1 MSQAMRA
8 SKSEVAP
15 AARARASA
23 THSPG
28 DLRLNRPGDSF
39 EREADRSASKVMAGH
54 RSEGGWSLSR
64 MTIVPPD
71 RKAENALPTEAAAG
85 SSPDTAPP
93 SVHEALRSPG
103 KPLDHD
109 IRTFMES
116 GFGHDFGDVRIVADD
131 TAARSAQAITANAY
145 TVGEKIV
152 FNRGQYSPESER
164 GRRLLAHELTHVL
177 QPAPSTLIQ
186 RQLIPVDGSQAPL
199 AGPYTGMKPFPA
211 PSPPPL
217 KLQLQQ
223 LIQGATWDEIRKRV
237 YPKESAAGIA
247 RAKQRKSGAA
257 PDLTGLGSIKS
268 LESFATAMRGV
279 QKSWGKT
286 PDERVESVGHAA
298 NAQLAN
304 AEVPAFRVLDK
315 AKMTA
320 KANFTASEWRFRVNE
335 ELVTKDT
342 LVDTDAGELADV
354 ALHESRHA
362 EQHFLAARHDAG
374 VNKQDAAN
382 IAATQDIPIQV
393 AEEAVR
399 KKFDATTDPTVKALG
414 ARMFTSHVTDGA
426 SNQTIDHAVDDA
438 IAKLDVSRQKAET
451 AVKALDAGETPKT
464 TADAHAAR
472 DDLRAKVAAVE
483 QAYKGY
489 RNIPHEADAHEV
501 GDAEKQ
507 AFQGWP

>member
-1 MSQAMRA
+1 MSHAMRA
-8 SKSEVAP
+8 SKGEAEAVSAP
-15 AARARASA
+15 RPVA
-23 THSPG
+23 THSSG

-54 RSEGGWSLSR
+54 RNGGGWSLSR
-64 MTIVPPD
+64 MTIAPQD
-71 RKAENALPTEAAAG
+71 GKAENPPQTEAAAG
-85 SSPDTAPP
+85 SAPP

-116 GFGHDFGDVRIVADD
+116 RFGHDFGGVRIVADD
-131 TAARSAQAITANAY
+131 TAARSAQAVASNAY

-152 FNRGQYSPESER
+152 FNRGQYSPESQR

-223 LIQGATWDEIRKRV
+223 LIQGATWKEIRKRV
-237 YPKESAAGIA
+237 YPKESASGIA

-257 PDLTGLGSIKS
+257 PDLTGLGSIRS

-279 QKSWGKT
+279 QTNWGKT
-286 PDERVESVGHAA
+286 PDERVKSIGHAA
-298 NAQLAN
+298 NVQLAT
-304 AEVPAFRVLDK
+304 AEVPEFQVLDK
-315 AKMTA
+315 ANMTA
-320 KANFTASEWRFRVNE
+320 KADFTPSEWRFRVNE
-335 ELVTKDT
+335 QLVTKDT
-342 LVDTDAGELADV
+342 LVAADAGELAN
-354 ALHESRHA
+354 ATMHESRHA
-362 EQHFLAARHDAG
+362 EQSFLAARHDAG
-374 VNKQDAAN
+374 VNKQDAAS
-382 IAATQDIPIQV
+382 IATTEDIPI
-393 AEEAVR
+393 AIANAAVR

-414 ARMFTSHVTDGA
+414 ARMFTSKITDGA
-426 SNQTIDHAVDDA
+426 SNQTISDAVDDR
-438 IAKLDVSRQKAET
+438 IAELDVSRQKAET

-464 TADAHAAR
+464 TADARAAS

-501 GDAEKQ
+501 GDAEQQ